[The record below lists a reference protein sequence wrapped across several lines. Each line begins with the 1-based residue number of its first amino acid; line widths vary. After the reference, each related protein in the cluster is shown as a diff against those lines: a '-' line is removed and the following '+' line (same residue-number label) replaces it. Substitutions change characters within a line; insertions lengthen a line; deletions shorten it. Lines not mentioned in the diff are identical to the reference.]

1 MSAQFGLPAMT
12 NRRTARPILYSFR
25 RCPYAMRA
33 RLALLRSGT
42 VCELREVKLSA
53 KPPEMIAASAKATVP
68 ILVLPDGRV
77 IDESLDIM
85 HWALERQD
93 PGRWLDTKDADC
105 IAVNDG
111 AFKDHL
117 DRYKYCGHRASDAS
131 LHRAAAMIYV
141 QSLDARLASKPW
153 LGGPAPGLTDV
164 AIMPFVRQFAQ
175 TDRPWFDSQALAYVH
190 VWLAEW
196 LASSLFQAAML
207 RVPPWK
213 PGEEPVLF
221 GAG

>member
-1 MSAQFGLPAMT
+1 
-12 NRRTARPILYSFR
+12 
-25 RCPYAMRA
+25 
-33 RLALLRSGT
+33 
-42 VCELREVKLSA
+42 
-53 KPPEMIAASAKATVP
+53 
-68 ILVLPDGRV
+68 
-77 IDESLDIM
+77 
-85 HWALERQD
+85 
-93 PGRWLDTKDADC
+93 
-105 IAVNDG
+105 
-111 AFKDHL
+111 
-117 DRYKYCGHRASDAS
+117 
-131 LHRAAAMIYV
+131 V
-141 QSLDARLASKPW
+141 QSLNARLASKPW